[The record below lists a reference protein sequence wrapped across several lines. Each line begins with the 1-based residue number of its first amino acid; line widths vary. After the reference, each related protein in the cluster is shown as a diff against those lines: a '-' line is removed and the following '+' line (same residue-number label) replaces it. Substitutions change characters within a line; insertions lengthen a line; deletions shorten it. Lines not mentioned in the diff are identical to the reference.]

1 MSRPSIMGAE
11 PAMSA
16 QADIAALKTHIAMSP
31 GEAGDIHDMATAES
45 LTTCQRAEF
54 KRSRNPKRFK
64 SEEKNWPHVTE
75 ESGRF
80 FKKRRKIFV
89 NLGLW
94 L

>member
-1 MSRPSIMGAE
+1 MVT
-11 PAMSA
+11 
-16 QADIAALKTHIAMSP
+16 AA
-31 GEAGDIHDMATAES
+31 S

-54 KRSRNPKRFK
+54 KRSRNPKKIQIRGK
-64 SEEKNWPHVTE
+64 SGPHVTE

-80 FKKRRKIFV
+80 LKSGAKIFV